1 MNGLAKPI
9 FFLFV
14 SGVSSDV
21 SPVQAVIERT
31 VSGMGYELVDV
42 EMAGRGLLRVFI
54 DLPAAASANDSA
66 TEPAEAGPM
75 AIPMI
80 RVEDCERVSHQLS
93 HVLTVENYDYA
104 RLEVS
109 SPGVDRPLK
118 RPADFERFV
127 GEEVSVRLKAP
138 LAGRRNF
145 EGVLLKDES
154 TPGHWVLELS
164 EKATGKGGKKPGAPI
179 SKTAARKAAAQKAAE
194 LKLAARAAAR
204 NEESNATVSSAA
216 AGDAPAAAGGVE
228 TVRRLSFSLDEIER
242 ARLVPNVKF

>member
-1 MNGLAKPI
+1 
-9 FFLFV
+9 
-14 SGVSSDV
+14 VSSDV

-42 EMAGRGLLRVFI
+42 ELAGRGLLRVFI
-54 DLPAAASANDSA
+54 DLPASASAADAAAPSDA
-66 TEPAEAGPM
+66 APT

-93 HVLTVENYDYA
+93 HVLTVENIDYA

-127 GEEVSVRLKAP
+127 GEEVAVRLRLP
-138 LAGRRNF
+138 LSGRRNF

-154 TPGHWVLELS
+154 APGHWVLELT

-194 LKLAARAAAR
+194 QKLAARAAAR

-216 AGDAPAAAGGVE
+216 AGDAPVAAGGVE